1 MYINQYYFIMML
13 AMLFLYETIFNYF
26 YKTYIFLT

>member
-13 AMLFLYETIFNYF
+13 AMFLYETIFNYF
-26 YKTYIFLT
+26 YKIYIFLT